1 MANGASLTT
10 PPLVLINTA
19 DAFTRKY
26 FAPVLVDAWGIPSTS
41 WWRLTR
47 NGARVQGGAIVYA
60 VSTGEDTSG
69 GAYWGAQ
76 LVDTNM
82 VDNVVPAQWEWKG
95 YNQPIVIPY
104 TDVLLNSGPTQV
116 IDLIRAKE
124 EIASSSLLH
133 KLCRA
138 LWDTS
143 PQNTSLDIDSLPDA
157 VASTTNTYAGIN
169 RSTAGNSYWHPHIDS
184 TAEAIS
190 YAAMQRVYGATT
202 KGNEEVD
209 TILMTQTG
217 FNAFWAL
224 NVANIRY
231 PDPDQETIRAGFR
244 RHMVF
249 NNAVVL
255 HDSYITNA
263 ATVGAYFLN
272 SKYIEA
278 CFLDNDYFTVDPFAM
293 PTNQRVLISHIWVT
307 MNLKVF
313 NPRMQGVHTGFN
325 ND

>member
-1 MANGASLTT
+1 MAAGASNST

-26 FAPVLVDAWGIPSTS
+26 FAPMLVDAWGVPSTS
-41 WWRLTR
+41 WWRITR
-47 NGARVQGGAIVYA
+47 NGVKTQGSAIVVP

-76 LVDTNM
+76 IVDTNM
-82 VDNVVPAQWEWKG
+82 VDNAVPAQWEWKG
-95 YNQPIVIPY
+95 YSQPIVIPY

-116 IDLIRAKE
+116 IDIIKAKE

-133 KLCRA
+133 KLSRG
-138 LWDTS
+138 LWGTA
-143 PQNTSLDIDSLPDA
+143 PQNTSLDLDSLPA
-157 VASTTNTYAGIN
+157 ALASASNTYAAID
-169 RSTAGNSYWHPHIDS
+169 RSAAANAFWRPQIDA

-190 YAAMQRVYGATT
+190 YAAMQRVYGTVT
-202 KGNEEVD
+202 VGNEEPD
-209 TILMTQTG
+209 TILLTQPG

-255 HDSYITNA
+255 HDSYITA
-263 ATVGAYFLN
+263 ASTVGAYFLN

-278 CFLDNDYFTVDPFAM
+278 CFLANDYFTVDPFAM

-307 MNLKVF
+307 MNVKVF
-313 NPRMQGVHTGFN
+313 NPRMCATHTGFN